1 MLPISSASPSHFPPN
16 IGAGLSQALV
26 LIILS
31 EPCGCQEPQSDQEP
45 ALGVLGLKYKS
56 CLSNIQA
63 LMIFNYSLYHQ
74 TLDLYQHFMT
84 VLH

>member
-45 ALGVLGLKYKS
+45 ALGVLGLKYKIPRLILTFLES
-56 CLSNIQA
+56 
-63 LMIFNYSLYHQ
+63 MVTGLY
-74 TLDLYQHFMT
+74 FES
-84 VLH
+84 